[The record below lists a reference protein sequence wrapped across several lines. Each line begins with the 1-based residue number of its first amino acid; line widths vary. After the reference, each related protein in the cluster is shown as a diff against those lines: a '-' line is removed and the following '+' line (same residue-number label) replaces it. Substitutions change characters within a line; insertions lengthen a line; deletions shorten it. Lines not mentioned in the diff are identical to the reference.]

1 MSGAADRAR
10 AVVTLAGGTDTA
22 PDGLDGLFRSEAP
35 RLQRYFRQ
43 KTGDREVASDLV
55 QDTFVK
61 MVSAYDVG
69 LGNPAAYLQRIARN
83 LVFDR
88 FRRAKRS
95 VAEAEIPLDD
105 CDAAV
110 LPMQEQDLTA
120 RDLLRLYETA
130 IEGLSSKT
138 RTVFLLSRVEG
149 LTYDEIRN
157 RLGISMGTV
166 EYHMMRALS
175 HIDRVLEER

>member
-1 MSGAADRAR
+1 MRGVADPSNGVITPSAN
-10 AVVTLAGGTDTA
+10 TDTDA
-22 PDGLDGLFRSEAP
+22 SRLDGLFRSEAP

-55 QDTFVK
+55 QDSFVRL
-61 MVSAYDVG
+61 VSAYNAG

-88 FRRAKRS
+88 YRREGRS
-95 VAEAEIPLDD
+95 SADVDLPLDY
-105 CDAAV
+105 CDVAIP
-110 LPMQEQDLTA
+110 PMQEDGLTA

-130 IEGLSSKT
+130 IKGLSDKT

-149 LTYDEIRN
+149 LTYEAIRL
-157 RLGISMGTV
+157 RLGVSMGTV
-166 EYHMMRALS
+166 EYHMMRAIA
-175 HIDRVLEER
+175 HVDRVLEEL

>member
-1 MSGAADRAR
+1 MSGVTDRAR
-10 AVVTLAGGTDTA
+10 AAVTLANVAATEA
-22 PDGLDGLFRSEAP
+22 RGLDRLFRSEAP

-61 MVSAYDVG
+61 MVSAYNVG

-88 FRRAKRS
+88 FRREKRS
-95 VAEAEIPLDD
+95 LAEADMPLDD
-105 CDAAV
+105 CDAAIP
-110 LPMQEQDLTA
+110 PMQEEELAA
-120 RDLLRLYETA
+120 RDLLRLYEA
-130 IEGLSSKT
+130 AVEGLSDKT

-149 LTYDEIRN
+149 LTYEGIRV

-166 EYHMMRALS
+166 EYHMMRAIA